1 MEVYETTNG
10 VCESV
15 VTTRVAHLGNLLTS
29 ANLDLPGQKIA
40 FHEYSLDAIE
50 TTPLSCCLA
59 AEDYSENINAC
70 DEVTI
75 NIDEYSYN

>member
-15 VTTRVAHLGNLLTS
+15 VTTRVGHLG
-29 ANLDLPGQKIA
+29 DQEIVW
-40 FHEYSLDAIE
+40 HEYSLDAIE

>member
-1 MEVYETTNG
+1 MYETSND
-10 VCESV
+10 VCETL
-15 VTTRVAHLGNLLTS
+15 VTSRTS
-29 ANLDLPGQKIA
+29 TLSYIAMYNSPDLEVA
-40 FHEYSLDAIE
+40 FHEYFVDAVE
-50 TTPLSCCLA
+50 TTSLSCCLS